1 MQRFL
6 IPLTAL
12 IGGAAFVF
20 MVKLMYDMT
29 GHMARMTDQVTLMSA
44 DLGRM
49 RGQMETLVTQV
60 GGIEQAVAHM
70 PALAADVRGM
80 REQIG
85 TMAGVVQ
92 STGEQIERINPMDM
106 MQQIVPGQRR

>member
-6 IPLTAL
+6 IPLAAL
-12 IGGAAFVF
+12 IGGAAFLF

-29 GHMARMTDQVTLMSA
+29 GHMARMTDQVSLMSA

-49 RGQMETLVTQV
+49 RGQMETLVSQV
-60 GGIEQAVAHM
+60 GGIERSVGSM
-70 PALAADVRGM
+70 GPLAADVRGI
-80 REQIG
+80 RENVG
-85 TMAGVVQ
+85 AMAGVVQ
-92 STGEQIERINPMDM
+92 NTGEQIERINPMDM